1 VLKKLSALVVG
12 FYLLC
17 FFTSIFI
24 YYKIPLYAEDEGK
37 LLPTAIKEIRPA
49 TSKSS
54 LQDWVKTANTQK
66 QKLTIA
72 GQQHTQGGHTLYPG
86 ATMIDMKSYNKI
98 LDYKPDKQVITVQ
111 SGITWEQIQRKINPD
126 GLALRVTQSQ
136 AVFTVGGSLSANI
149 HGRDIRFGSLYDTV
163 ESFRLLTPEGKVIEV
178 SREENREW
186 FPYVIGGYGLFGI
199 ILDVTLHLT
208 QDELYQIE
216 TKKMTVQEY
225 PSYFHEHVSKD
236 EAIRMHMS
244 RISVAPDTFLA
255 DMYVINYQLAN
266 NQTMISR
273 YSKLKGEPIIAL
285 PKAILG
291 LSRYSDYGKNL
302 LWDTQKSYLFNEDGS
317 YITRNNVMRSDSKFM
332 AFEQPGRTEV
342 LAELFIPIDEF
353 PNLIDDLKIILT
365 RERLNLLNITIRF
378 VEKDEQAILSYAKED
393 MFGLVL
399 LINQGKS
406 KTDINH
412 TQKVVQ
418 QMIEST
424 LSFGGTYYLP
434 YYPFASEEQIRKS
447 YPKLDQFFHKKKE
460 LDPNEVFVNLFYKE
474 YK

>member
-1 VLKKLSALVVG
+1 MKKLSALIVV

-24 YYKIPLYAEDEGK
+24 YYKIPLYAEDAGK

-49 TSKSS
+49 ASKSS
-54 LQDWVKTANTQK
+54 LQEWVKTANTQK

-72 GQQHTQGGHTLYPG
+72 GQQHTQGGHTLYPS

-98 LDYKPDKQVITVQ
+98 LDYKPDNQLITVQ

-216 TKKMTVQEY
+216 TKKITVQEY
-225 PSYFHEHVSKD
+225 PSYFHEHVRKD
-236 EAIRMHMS
+236 EVVRMHMS
-244 RISVAPDTFLA
+244 RISVAPDTFLR
-255 DMYVINYQLAN
+255 DMYVINYKLAN
-266 NQTMISR
+266 NQTMINR

-302 LWDTQKSYLFNEDGS
+302 LWETQKSYLFSEDGS

-332 AFEQPGRTEV
+332 EFEQPGRTEV

-353 PNLIDDLKIILT
+353 SNLIDDLNIILT
-365 RERLNLLNITIRF
+365 REQLNLLNITIRF

-393 MFGLVL
+393 MFGLVF

-412 TQKVVQ
+412 TQKVIQ

-424 LSFGGTYYLP
+424 LSHGGTYYLP
-434 YYPFASEEQIRKS
+434 YYPYASQEQIRKS